1 MRRAHA
7 IGTRHAPLARVRRRG
22 RLLLLAL
29 LATGCAPVTA
39 RGGPIDASR
48 LNDGVFS
55 GSAGH
60 VDKATVSITVQDHRV
75 TKVTLDSFFASP
87 IGQKARG
94 VIPQRIVERQSTK
107 VDVVSG
113 ATEASHVI
121 MNAADEAVKKS
132 YAASEMT
139 R

>member
-1 MRRAHA
+1 MPDATL
-7 IGTRHAPLARVRRRG
+7 GRVRRG
-22 RLLLLAL
+22 ALSLVAL
-29 LATGCAPVTA
+29 LVAACAPA
-39 RGGPIDASR
+39 AASGGPIDARR

-60 VDKATVSITVQDHRV
+60 VDKATVTITVQDHRV
-75 TKVTLDSFFASP
+75 TSVKLDSFFASP
-87 IGQKARG
+87 IGQPARD

-113 ATEASHVI
+113 ATEASNVI
-121 MNAADEAVKKS
+121 MNAAQEAVKKS
-132 YAASEMT
+132 YAASAMT

>member
-1 MRRAHA
+1 MALLVLLV
-7 IGTRHAPLARVRRRG
+7 GGCAPLA
-22 RLLLLAL
+22 
-29 LATGCAPVTA
+29 A
-39 RGGPIDASR
+39 RGGPIDARR
-48 LNDGVFS
+48 LNDGVFT

-60 VDKATVSITVQDHRV
+60 IDKATVSLTVQDHRV
-75 TKVTLDSFFASP
+75 TSVTLESFFASP
-87 IGQKARG
+87 VGQKARD

>member
-1 MRRAHA
+1 
-7 IGTRHAPLARVRRRG
+7 VRRG
-22 RLLLLAL
+22 AFPLLAL
-29 LATGCAPVTA
+29 LAAACAPVAA

-60 VDKATVSITVQDHRV
+60 VDKAAVTVTVHDHRV
-75 TKVTLDSFFASP
+75 TSVKLDSFFASP
-87 IGQKARG
+87 IGQPARD
-94 VIPQRIVERQSTK
+94 VIPERIVEQQSTK

-113 ATEASHVI
+113 ATEASNVI
-121 MNAADEAVKKS
+121 MNAAEEAVKKS
-132 YAASEMT
+132 YAASQTT

>member
-1 MRRAHA
+1 MIVALLVLLV
-7 IGTRHAPLARVRRRG
+7 GGCAPLA
-22 RLLLLAL
+22 
-29 LATGCAPVTA
+29 A
-39 RGGPIDASR
+39 RGGPIDARR
-48 LNDGVFS
+48 LNDGVFT

-60 VDKATVSITVQDHRV
+60 IDKATVSLTVQDHRV
-75 TKVTLDSFFASP
+75 TGVTLESFFASP
-87 IGQKARG
+87 IGQKARD

-113 ATEASHVI
+113 ATEASNVI

>member
-1 MRRAHA
+1 VSRCPPCVIVALLVLLV
-7 IGTRHAPLARVRRRG
+7 GGCAPLA
-22 RLLLLAL
+22 
-29 LATGCAPVTA
+29 A
-39 RGGPIDASR
+39 RGGPIDARR
-48 LNDGVFS
+48 LNDGVFT

-60 VDKATVSITVQDHRV
+60 IDKATVSLTVQDHRV
-75 TKVTLDSFFASP
+75 TGVTLESFFASP
-87 IGQKARG
+87 IGQKARD

-113 ATEASHVI
+113 ATEASNVI

>member
-1 MRRAHA
+1 MSRCPPCVIVALLVLLV
-7 IGTRHAPLARVRRRG
+7 GGCAPLA
-22 RLLLLAL
+22 
-29 LATGCAPVTA
+29 A
-39 RGGPIDASR
+39 RGGPIDARR
-48 LNDGVFS
+48 LNDGVFT

-60 VDKATVSITVQDHRV
+60 IDKATVSLTVQDHRV
-75 TKVTLDSFFASP
+75 TGVTLESFFASP
-87 IGQKARG
+87 IGQKARD

-113 ATEASHVI
+113 ATEASNVI